1 MKQADAKG
9 SFKVGRPPGIPI
21 AATGNIALDH
31 HVLDH
36 QREQALDHLALAVLG
51 LSIRDQQNP
60 EEYSLRLAAT
70 KRLLS
75 RLKAKE

>member
-1 MKQADAKG
+1 MKQA
-9 SFKVGRPPGIPI
+9 
-21 AATGNIALDH
+21 ATGKIALDH
-31 HVLDH
+31 LRALVDGVPTQQEDDHVLDH

-51 LSIRDQQNP
+51 LTRCDQHH
-60 EEYSLRLAAT
+60 EEVELRLAAA

>member
-9 SFKVGRPPGIPI
+9 
-21 AATGNIALDH
+21 
-31 HVLDH
+31 VLDH
-36 QREQALDHLALAVLG
+36 QRELALDHLALAVLG

>member
-36 QREQALDHLALAVLG
+36 QRELALDHLALAVLG
-51 LSIRDQQNP
+51 LTRCDQHH
-60 EEYSLRLAAT
+60 EEVELRLAAA